1 MSVKGI
7 GLDLGERMVI
17 GRGKYEI
24 LNHVVDVEKSLGK
37 IQFLSIGDPVIDT
50 EDVEENGR
58 TVQKPTGEI
67 LGYVVNYVYAGG
79 EADSVTI
86 VGMSRSDIESLGLK
100 VAEEIELVTPVL
112 TISRMPRNN
121 SQLKVFADGL
131 KKAVAKE
138 PVSHVNPENKKDKN

>member
-7 GLDLGERMVI
+7 GLDLGERLFI

-24 LNHVVDVEKSLGK
+24 LNNVIDVEKSLGK

-58 TVQKPTGEI
+58 IVQKPTGEI
-67 LGYVVNYVYAGG
+67 LGHVVHFVYSGG

-86 VGMSRSDIESLGLK
+86 TNMSRADIDSLGLK
-100 VAEEIELVTPVL
+100 VAEEIELIIPVV

-121 SQLKVFADGL
+121 SQLRLFADGL
-131 KKAVAKE
+131 KKVVVKDT
-138 PVSHVNPENKKDKN
+138 VNHAHTENKKDKF